1 LLEFKSGESHDP
13 ASHGLCEFA
22 APIMIAELSAY
33 VQRHEAAI
41 APLYKDYGLKSWNLS
56 LAGTNTQFESALVEA
71 KERYLKVYNNKE
83 EFQQLR
89 EWKAVAPPL
98 DELTA
103 RQFKLIYDAFVP
115 NQIEPDVLRN
125 IVERETQ
132 IENLFN
138 TFRSNFE
145 GGKASD
151 NQLREIL
158 RTERNIERRRA
169 AWEATKQVG
178 HEVAPQLLELISI
191 RNREAR
197 KFGYENYYSMMFELQ
212 ELDEKWVF
220 SLFDRLEQLSERAF
234 GEMKTELDAT
244 LKEKYGINSTET
256 FPWLYSD
263 PFFQEFPTAGSTES
277 LDDVFKDADIEALTR
292 GHYQSIGLDIDDLLQ
307 RADLYERE
315 GKSQHAFCMDVDRE
329 GDVRVLCNIRK
340 NERWMSTMLH
350 EFGHAVYDKYS
361 DRTLPFLLRGPA
373 HTLTTEAIA
382 MLNGRMSKNPEWL
395 TRIAGMRPD
404 DANRIGATALKTLR
418 SEMLIFLRWAIT
430 LVRFERELYRNTG
443 QNLNRLWWEYVER
456 YQKVT
461 PPPNR
466 DQADWASKNHLA
478 TSPVYYQN
486 YVLGELMASQLLHYI
501 HSNVV
506 KAESYA
512 GNASVGSY
520 LVEKVFK
527 PGARYDWNTM
537 LKRATGENLN
547 PAHFIA
553 QFV

>member
-1 LLEFKSGESHDP
+1 
-13 ASHGLCEFA
+13 
-22 APIMIAELSAY
+22 MISELNAY
-33 VQRHEAAI
+33 VQRHEATI
-41 APLYKDYGLKSWNLS
+41 VPLHKDYSLKFWNLS
-56 LAGTNTQFESALVEA
+56 LAGSNQEYESALVEA
-71 KERYLKVYNNKE
+71 KERFLKVYNNRE

-89 EWKAVAPPL
+89 KWKTAQPQL

-103 RQFKLIYDAFVP
+103 RQLKLIYDAFVP
-115 NQIEPDVLRN
+115 NQIEPDVLRD
-125 IVERETQ
+125 IVQRETQ
-132 IENLFN
+132 IETLFN

-145 GGKASD
+145 GDKATD
-151 NQLREIL
+151 NELREIL
-158 RTERNIERRRA
+158 RTEHDGARRRA

-191 RNREAR
+191 RNREAQ
-197 KFGYENYYSMMFELQ
+197 KLGYQDYYSMMFELQ

-220 SLFDRLEQLSERAF
+220 SLFDSLEKLSERAF
-234 GEMKTELDAT
+234 TEMKAELDAT
-244 LKEKYGINSTET
+244 LKSKYGIRESET
-256 FPWLYSD
+256 YPWLYSD
-263 PFFQEFPTAGSTES
+263 PFFQEFPTAGATES
-277 LDDVFKDADIEALTR
+277 LDDVFKDADVEALTR
-292 GHYQSIGLDIDDLLQ
+292 AHYQSIGLNIDDLLK

-315 GKSQHAFCMDVDRE
+315 GKSQHAFCMDIDHE

-350 EFGHAVYDKYS
+350 EFGHAVYDKYN
-361 DRTLPFLLRGPA
+361 DRTLPFLLRAPA
-373 HTLTTEAIA
+373 HILTTEAIA

-395 TRIAGMRPD
+395 ARIAGLIPA
-404 DANRIGATALKTLR
+404 DAERVSASALKTLR

-430 LVRFERELYRNTG
+430 LVRFERELYRNAG
-443 QNLNRLWWEYVER
+443 QNLNRLWWDYVER
-456 YQKVT
+456 IQKVT

-486 YVLGELMASQLLHYI
+486 YVLGELMASQLLQYI
-501 HSNVV
+501 HRNVV
-506 KAESYA
+506 KCESFA

-527 PGARYDWNTM
+527 SGSRYDWNTM
-537 LKRATGENLN
+537 LKKATGEDLN